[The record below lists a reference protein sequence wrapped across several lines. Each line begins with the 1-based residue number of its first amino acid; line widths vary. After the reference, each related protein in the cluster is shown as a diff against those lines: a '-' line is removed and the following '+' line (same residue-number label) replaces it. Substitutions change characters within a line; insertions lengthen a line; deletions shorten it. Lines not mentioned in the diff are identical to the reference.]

1 MPKQT
6 VNKKPATTKKP
17 VAKPKATKKPTTKK
31 PVAKPKATTKKP
43 TTRKKPTP
51 KPKKP
56 TIKCKEIPLEELHPF
71 EGFPYRLEYQ
81 DGDDR
86 RTCHFECEAHRTKH
100 IVRYKLNKNQIR
112 IDDRDS

>member
-17 VAKPKATKKPTTKK
+17 VAKPKATTKK
-31 PVAKPKATTKKP
+31 S
-43 TTRKKPTP
+43 TP

-56 TIKCKEIPLEELHPF
+56 TIKWKEMPLEELHPF